1 MKAQEGSVAAGVAIA
16 ALGSGVALLAF
27 LQPQQMRAPAGVVYA
42 SALAFVFAGW
52 TVVARARGHPLLKA
66 WLPVPLL
73 LCMVTPVA
81 WLGFGPGYRQCGI
94 AAVAGMLRI
103 FGTRS
108 DLACRLGFGLA
119 AIVGCFLVLL
129 AIRQA
134 VRSSRD
140 PAA

>member
-1 MKAQEGSVAAGVAIA
+1 VAAGVAIA
-16 ALGSGVALLAF
+16 ALGSAVALLAF

-42 SALAFVFAGW
+42 AALAFVFAGW
-52 TVVARARGHPLLKA
+52 AVVARARGHPLLKA

-73 LCMVTPVA
+73 LCMVTPA
-81 WLGFGPGYRQCGI
+81 LWLGFGPGYRQCGI
-94 AAVAGMLRI
+94 AAVVGLR
-103 FGTRS
+103 GSQRPRS
-108 DLACRLGFGLA
+108 DSSPPPARAGGFP
-119 AIVGCFLVLL
+119 VLL